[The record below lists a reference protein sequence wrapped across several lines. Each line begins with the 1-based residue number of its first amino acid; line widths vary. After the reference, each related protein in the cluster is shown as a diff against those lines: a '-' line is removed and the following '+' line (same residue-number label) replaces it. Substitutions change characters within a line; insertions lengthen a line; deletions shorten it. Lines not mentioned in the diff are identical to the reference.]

1 MALETDDFV
10 ALLRCH
16 DVDPGTAG
24 RIGGAARARFS
35 RKPAIISRAYSQI
48 LEPALVVAAIV
59 ASLSWVLDRISFLI
73 R

>member
-1 MALETDDFV
+1 MELETDDFV

-24 RIGGAARARFS
+24 RIGGVARARFS
-35 RKPAIISRAYSQI
+35 RKPAVISRAYNQI
-48 LEPALVVAAIV
+48 LEPALVLAAIV
-59 ASLSWVLDRISFLI
+59 ASLSWALDRISFLT

>member
-1 MALETDDFV
+1 MALETDDFI
-10 ALLRCH
+10 ALLQCH

-35 RKPAIISRAYSQI
+35 RKPATISRAYNQI
-48 LEPALVVAAIV
+48 LEPALVVGAIA
-59 ASLSWVLDRISFLI
+59 ASLSWALDRISLLT

>member
-24 RIGGAARARFS
+24 RIGRVARARFS
-35 RKPAIISRAYSQI
+35 RKPAVISRAYSQI
-48 LEPALVVAAIV
+48 LEPLLVLAAIV
-59 ASLSWVLDRISFLI
+59 ASLSRALDRISFLA